1 MVYGPHDKVS
11 YTIRHLTTG
20 KEYLADVTHLRP
32 FFYDPRFTTPLNVA
46 ARDTKEYVVKSI
58 LRHDFSDPDN
68 KRWLVQWAL
77 DGDEDE
83 TWEPFEVLKDVEAF
97 HTYCAANGM
106 STLFPKKHPAFAGLH
121 VPKSGPTK
129 RQAQPTTTSDLPVD
143 GPNKRTSRNKGS
155 TSTSG
160 PIPLDTA
167 NQVMTSKKRRGRPT
181 KPTTTSTSGATPEDA

>member
-1 MVYGPHDKVS
+1 MSPTYDRS
-11 YTIRHLTTG
+11 FTILGSRH
-20 KEYLADVTHLRP
+20 
-32 FFYDPRFTTPLNVA
+32 LNVA

-58 LRHDFSDPDN
+58 LRHNFSDPEN

-83 TWEPFEVLKDVEAF
+83 TWEPVEVLKDVEAF
-97 HTYCAANGM
+97 HTYCAAHGM
-106 STLFPKKHPAFAGLH
+106 SALFPKKHPVFAGLY

-143 GPNKRTSRNKGS
+143 EPNRWTSRNKGS

-160 PIPLDTA
+160 PISLDTA
-167 NQVMTSKKRRGRPT
+167 NQAMTSKKRRGRLT
-181 KPTTTSTSGATPEDA
+181 KPTTTSTSGTTPDDA